1 MSNIFDYFGHNKSVT
16 DPDYNFD
23 RSLGGQT
30 LQDTLNWLYAA
41 ARGPAQNLMSLVP
54 EVLATSAGMASPWHT
69 GAQGRDWWR
78 ERGIQPFQPHNESQ
92 QEAMS
97 FLGAAPE
104 RLEELMRS
112 GAQKVEDVTGSEMA
126 GALAYTAPMF
136 APYGWMGKILS
147 GKAGRFGI
155 NPPIQSVA
163 ENMNIRIDRRGG
175 GRESGFYSTK
185 PGEREKAIAVT
196 GSKAARDA
204 AIQAL
209 DPKAAARLR
218 QLGLSLGDWKQ
229 FSYAMELLEKGK
241 SETWAKNHIASQLRK
256 AHFFANK
263 YRPEGKPAQLTSS
276 LAKAISPFSERM
288 EVIKG
293 IPSVDQMNKIVG
305 KTVQPEFMQ
314 VLLDGMV
321 GNRGVGLSPN
331 DTVLYT
337 SWTNPHNWL
346 GFQLGGKVGGKTSG
360 VHAFEQYV
368 AYLLK
373 NDIPVNAENIN
384 KRLAIDR
391 AQKYRKIGQVKY
403 DYQGNRLEPPK
414 KEGGGRGAP
423 IDWEAYAE
431 MDGVWRHDPLSKQP
445 EKKHFR
451 VAVPAKARDVMID
464 GNPYI
469 FYQSSV
475 LTPDELIAG
484 VGNYT
489 IFDPNTGRS
498 RILVADELDLASGR
512 GRSLLEMPAQRRVV
526 TVYYHDRVP
535 DKTLQPYYPTQK
547 NVTKQRAT
555 PDPLPA
561 IKELYEEG
569 KSVKPTASDIAR
581 HPFVRGGAIHATA
594 VESGNED
601 RKARNIY

>member
-1 MSNIFDYFGHNKSVT
+1 
-16 DPDYNFD
+16 
-23 RSLGGQT
+23 
-30 LQDTLNWLYAA
+30 
-41 ARGPAQNLMSLVP
+41 
-54 EVLATSAGMASPWHT
+54 MA
-69 GAQGRDWWR
+69 
-78 ERGIQPFQPHNESQ
+78 
-92 QEAMS
+92 
-97 FLGAAPE
+97 
-104 RLEELMRS
+104 
-112 GAQKVEDVTGSEMA
+112 K
-126 GALAYTAPMF
+126 
-136 APYGWMGKILS
+136 
-147 GKAGRFGI
+147 
-155 NPPIQSVA
+155 
-163 ENMNIRIDRRGG
+163 
-175 GRESGFYSTK
+175 
-185 PGEREKAIAVT
+185 
-196 GSKAARDA
+196 
-204 AIQAL
+204 
-209 DPKAAARLR
+209 
-218 QLGLSLGDWKQ
+218 
-229 FSYAMELLEKGK
+229 LLE
-241 SETWAKNHIASQLRK
+241 SDL
-256 AHFFANK
+256 
-263 YRPEGKPAQLTSS
+263 
-276 LAKAISPFSERM
+276 
-288 EVIKG
+288 
-293 IPSVDQMNKIVG
+293 
-305 KTVQPEFMQ
+305 
-314 VLLDGMV
+314 
-321 GNRGVGLSPN
+321 
-331 DTVLYT
+331 
-337 SWTNPHNWL
+337 
-346 GFQLGGKVGGKTSG
+346 
-360 VHAFEQYV
+360 
-368 AYLLK
+368 
-373 NDIPVNAENIN
+373 PVNAENIN
-384 KRLAIDR
+384 KLRDVD
-391 AQKYRKIGQVKY
+391 QTKKYRAIGQVKY

-569 KSVKPTASDIAR
+569 KSVRPTASDIAR

>member
-1 MSNIFDYFGHNKSVT
+1 MSNIFDYFGPNKSVT
-16 DPDYNFD
+16 DPDYDFD

-30 LQDTLNWLYAA
+30 LQDTLNWLYGAV
-41 ARGPAQNLMSLVP
+41 RGPVQNLTSLVP

-78 ERGIQPFQPHNESQ
+78 EKGLQPFQPQNEAQ

-104 RLEELMRS
+104 KLEELMRT
-112 GAQKVEDVTGSEMA
+112 GAEKVEDVTGSETA
-126 GALAYTAPMF
+126 VALAYTSPMF

-196 GSKAARDA
+196 GAKASRDA

-209 DPKAAARLR
+209 DPKASARLR

-368 AYLLK
+368 AHLLK

-384 KRLAIDR
+384 KRLAVDR

-535 DKTLQPYYPTQK
+535 DKTLQSYYPTQK